1 VPLSGLDMKDQRII
15 ELLSGDARMSTQSIA
30 DRLNMPRVTAHDRIR
45 RLQERGIV
53 RRFTV
58 DIDAGVV
65 GSPLNGFIL
74 ANWQGERGLTDRR
87 MVAQEICELSF
98 VKSCH
103 IVTGQ
108 WDFIIQV
115 VAKDMEDLGDA
126 ILDRLSGIEGMGHTR
141 TMVSFY
147 DYGGPAEALS

>member
-1 VPLSGLDMKDQRII
+1 MPLSGLDMKDQRII

-30 DRLNMPRVTAHDRIR
+30 DQLNMPRVTAHDRIR

-74 ANWQGERGLTDRR
+74 ANWQGERG
-87 MVAQEICELSF
+87 
-98 VKSCH
+98 
-103 IVTGQ
+103 
-108 WDFIIQV
+108 
-115 VAKDMEDLGDA
+115 
-126 ILDRLSGIEGMGHTR
+126 
-141 TMVSFY
+141 
-147 DYGGPAEALS
+147 

>member
-1 VPLSGLDMKDQRII
+1 MKDQRII

-30 DRLNMPRVTAHDRIR
+30 DQLNMPRVTAHDRIR

-65 GSPLNGFIL
+65 GLPLTGFIL
-74 ANWQGERGLTDRR
+74 ANWQGDRGLTDRR

-108 WDFIIQV
+108 WDFIIEV
-115 VAKDMEDLGDA
+115 VAREMDSLGDS
-126 ILDRLSGIEGMGHTR
+126 ILDNLSKIQGIGHTQ
-141 TMVSFY
+141 TMITFY
-147 DYGGPAEALS
+147 SYPGAARGS